1 MKLFF
6 SLLEYSNLIIFILTS
21 LFIYFSIFQN
31 MDYESLNEVEEGNFY
46 EVEKILDKVFSIKY
60 NRERWMESSNTKL
73 NGGDGMIQKI

>member
-60 NRERWMESSNTKL
+60 NRER
-73 NGGDGMIQKI
+73 